1 MKNKKVIQ
9 FSLLEAFFT
18 SLVVGLVETYF
29 AAFALFRGVSAIE
42 AGILVSAPLVLAGLL
57 QLLLL
62 KKIKKVSV
70 SRWVPMAA
78 LIQLFALLI
87 LAFCSLA
94 QPMPFFVIL
103 LVVYSIY
110 WLGHF
115 ATQPA
120 WNRWLFELV
129 TLEQSQH
136 YFSLRTR
143 ISQVGIVLGLILGGY
158 VLNLNIL
165 NLDIKYLFLGLFI
178 FSSFLKFIS
187 YRLFKLHPS
196 TQSEINFD
204 FTHAKNLFAKYKS
217 FIKSYSLFN
226 FSVYLSAPYVVSYL
240 LVTRHLTYEQFMWV
254 MAGLFLGKIG
264 MTFMLA
270 RQKENISPFKLL
282 FWGGLL
288 AAPLPALWP
297 FCNEVWMLFIL
308 HFISGLAW
316 ASWEVG
322 FSLSF
327 FKNLHIKE
335 KIEMISIFNLIAIT
349 TQIAGTLLAAFILKF
364 LIFENYNLLFIISGF
379 IRLGCILSLRK
390 KTFGIILAESLS
402 EN

>member
-1 MKNKKVIQ
+1 MNNKKFIQ

-29 AAFALFRGVSAIE
+29 AAFSLYKGVSAIE
-42 AGILVSAPLVLAGLL
+42 AGVLTSAPLVLAGLL
-57 QLLLL
+57 QFLLL

-70 SRWVPMAA
+70 SRWVPVAA
-78 LIQLFALLI
+78 LIQFSSLLFLALCSYIQTSYLFGI
-87 LAFCSLA
+87 L
-94 QPMPFFVIL
+94 MT
-103 LVVYSIY
+103 VYSLY

-120 WNRWLFELV
+120 WNRWLFDLV
-129 TLEQSQH
+129 SVEKSQY

-143 ISQVGIVLGLILGGY
+143 VTQVGIVLGLILGGY

-165 NLDIKYLFLGLFI
+165 NLEVKNLFLGI
-178 FSSFLKFIS
+178 FALSSILKFIS
-187 YRLFKLHPS
+187 YRLFKAHPS
-196 TQSEINFD
+196 TTVEINFD
-204 FTHAKNLFAKYKS
+204 FIHAKNLFFKYKS

-264 MTFMLA
+264 TTLLLA
-270 RQKENISPFKLL
+270 RRKESISPFKLL
-282 FWGGLL
+282 IWGGIL
-288 AAPLPALWP
+288 AAPLPAIWP
-297 FCNEVWMLFIL
+297 FCSEVWMLFVL

-316 ASWEVG
+316 GSWEVG

-327 FKNLHIKE
+327 FKNLDIKE
-335 KIEMISIFNLIAIT
+335 KIEMISIFNLIAII
-349 TQIAGTLLAAFILKF
+349 TQILGTLLAAFILKF
-364 LIFENYNLLFIISGF
+364 LISENYNLLFIISGI
-379 IRLGCILSLRK
+379 IRLACVSTLRK
-390 KTFGIILAESLS
+390 KSFGIVSQE
-402 EN
+402 